1 MQACLTRG
9 RYVTASVYQ
18 MLRGAEILF
27 SAIFAVTFLKRKL
40 YKRHYIGI
48 AFCLVG
54 ITMVGA
60 SSLLTPSGDASS
72 DADKILLGMVL
83 IVIAQVRHVFPKSSS
98 CTQCL
103 MCWW

>member
-1 MQACLTRG
+1 
-9 RYVTASVYQ
+9 

-60 SSLLTPSGDASS
+60 SSLLTPSGDATS
-72 DADKILLGMVL
+72 DASKVLLGMVL
-83 IVIAQVRHVFPKSSS
+83 IVVAQVSHVSPNTSFRS
-98 CTQCL
+98 L
-103 MCWW
+103 CWWSACSRVYT